1 MYLLLLNFHNSFNNP
16 PKNTYYTITPDIV
29 IVTGF
34 APQHLATFK
43 TIENIVN
50 EKMKMAY
57 IAKEKVFINGEF
69 KDLIKEDFGFIYY
82 YENELEYI
90 NINSFKYNNYMYET
104 KLLGKH
110 LWVNLLVSIKVSEY
124 INIPPYLIK
133 KEVKHITNTEHRFQL
148 KNEGN
153 YLVIDDSYNS
163 NLYSF
168 CKALDSLNDI
178 NKYKIIITPGLI
190 ELGNKAK
197 EYNEIIAIKCLDIC
211 DKIILVGNNKYFA
224 EKLKSSEKFSTFLS
238 FKEAFD
244 FAKSIDEDKVILIEN
259 DLPDVFIE

>member
-1 MYLLLLNFHNSFNNP
+1 
-16 PKNTYYTITPDIV
+16 
-29 IVTGF
+29 
-34 APQHLATFK
+34 
-43 TIENIVN
+43 
-50 EKMKMAY
+50 
-57 IAKEKVFINGEF
+57 
-69 KDLIKEDFGFIYY
+69 
-82 YENELEYI
+82 
-90 NINSFKYNNYMYET
+90 MYET
-104 KLLGKH
+104 KLFGKH
-110 LWVNLLVSIKVSEY
+110 LWVNLLSSIKVCEH

-133 KEVKHITNTEHRFQL
+133 KEVKNITNTEHRFQL
-148 KNEGN
+148 KNEDN

-197 EYNEIIAIKCLDIC
+197 EYNEIIARKCLDIC